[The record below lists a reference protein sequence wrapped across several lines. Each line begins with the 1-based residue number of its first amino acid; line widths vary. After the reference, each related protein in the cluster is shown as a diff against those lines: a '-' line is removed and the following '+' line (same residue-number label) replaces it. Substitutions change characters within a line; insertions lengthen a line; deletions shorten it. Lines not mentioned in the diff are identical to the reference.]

1 MATSNR
7 FRAALLLGAIAFLPV
22 AASAQSLQTAGATIV
37 EPGAS
42 ALSED
47 ILIGL
52 DKSTVVELDRPAAD
66 VVITNA
72 SIADAVVQTRQRIIF
87 RGVATG
93 TTDAFIYDEAG
104 NTLLNLEI
112 TVEADFTTL
121 NTLIA
126 RHVPDARVRAEGVN
140 GNVVLTGFTASVA
153 QAEQVRDLV
162 KLYVGEQA
170 PVVNMIDVAAKDQ
183 VLLEVRIVEMQRNYL
198 KRLGLE
204 PSVDVRF
211 GDLAG
216 QAEVP
221 LYVFDPAIGQFVAAD
236 QTVLGEAEPFSNA
249 VDLGFGSSVAKE
261 NGLLGGLGY
270 TNLVGEDIVQSD
282 IDLGVN
288 ALERVGIA
296 RTLAEPNITAVSG
309 ETANFLAGGEFPV
322 PTPTDDGGIAITFKQ
337 FGVGLGFT
345 PIVLSENRISLKVS
359 TEVSELT
366 NEGSVNGVPG
376 LTVRRVQSTVEM
388 PSGQSMMLAGLI
400 QTRSRQQIENTPGL
414 KDVPVLGQL
423 FASRDF
429 QNAETELVVII
440 TPYLV
445 DPTTKERLRTPA
457 DGLAYASDMRTIFFG
472 KLNRMYGTDG
482 EPIESEDYQGPVGFI
497 EE

>member
-1 MATSNR
+1 MTSSNWLR
-7 FRAALLLGAIAFLPV
+7 TALLAGVCALAP
-22 AASAQSLQTAGATIV
+22 AAAPAQMLNTSGITITEPGGSDVSETIV
-37 EPGAS
+37 
-42 ALSED
+42 
-47 ILIGL
+47 IGL
-52 DKSTVVELDRPAAD
+52 DKSTVIELERPVAD

-72 SIADAVVQTRQRIIF
+72 EIADAVVQTRQRIIF

-93 TTDAFIYDEAG
+93 TTNAFLYDEQG

-112 TVEADFTTL
+112 TVETDFSTL
-121 NTLIA
+121 NGLIK
-126 RHVPDARVRAEGVN
+126 RHVPDARVEAEGVN
-140 GNVVLTGFTASVA
+140 GNVILTGFTDSVSDV
-153 QAEQVRDLV
+153 EKVRDIV
-162 KLYVGEQA
+162 KLYAGEQI
-170 PVVNMIDVAAKDQ
+170 PIVSMIDVAAKDQ
-183 VLLEVRIVEMQRNYL
+183 VLLEVRVVEMQRSYL

-204 PSVDVRF
+204 PSLDIRF
-211 GDLAG
+211 GDLG
-216 QAEVP
+216 GTTDVP
-221 LYVFDPAIGQFVAAD
+221 FYLYDPSIGQFVD
-236 QTVLGEAEPFSNA
+236 SNQTVLGGSEPFSNSA
-249 VDLGFGSSVAKE
+249 NLGFDSSVAE
-261 NGLLGGLGY
+261 ESGILGDLGY
-270 TNLVGEDIVQSD
+270 TNIVGENIVQSD

-322 PTPTDDGGIAITFKQ
+322 PAPGDDGQIGVIFKQ

-400 QTRSRQQIENTPGL
+400 QSRSRQDIENVPGL
-414 KDVPVLGQL
+414 KQIPVLGQL
-423 FASRDF
+423 FASREF

-445 DPTTKERLRTPA
+445 DPTTKEKLRTPA
-457 DGLAYASDMRTIFFG
+457 DGLSYASDLRTIFFG
-472 KLNRMYGTDG
+472 KLNRMYGNDG
-482 EPIESEDYQGPVGFI
+482 EPIESDDYQGPVGFI

>member
-1 MATSNR
+1 MATSHR
-7 FRAALLLGAIAFLPV
+7 FRTALLAGAVALLP
-22 AASAQSLQTAGATIV
+22 AAAGAQMLHTAGVTIT
-37 EPGAS
+37 EPGGS
-42 ALSED
+42 NVSEEV
-47 ILIGL
+47 LLGL

-72 SIADAVVQTRQRIIF
+72 DIADAVVQTRQRIIF

-93 TTDAFIYDEAG
+93 TTNAFIYDEDG
-104 NTLLNLEI
+104 NTLLELEI
-112 TVEADFTTL
+112 TVEADFSAL
-121 NTLIA
+121 NALIE
-126 RHVPDARVRAEGVN
+126 RHVPEARVRAEGVN
-140 GNVVLTGFTASVA
+140 GNVILTGYAASVS
-153 QAEQVRDLV
+153 QTEQVRDLV
-162 KLYVGEQA
+162 KLYAGDQI
-170 PVVNMIDVAAKDQ
+170 PIVNMIDVAAKDQ
-183 VLLEVRIVEMQRNYL
+183 VLLEVRVVEMQRSYL

-204 PSVDVRF
+204 PSLDIRF
-211 GDLAG
+211 GELAG
-216 QAEVP
+216 TTEVP
-221 LYVFDPAIGQFVAAD
+221 YYIYDPTLGEFVNSN
-236 QTVLGEAEPFSNA
+236 QTVLGGAEPFSNTA
-249 VDLGFGSSVAKE
+249 NLGFGSSATKE
-261 NGLLGGLGY
+261 NGLLGDLGY
-270 TNLVGEDIVQSD
+270 NNIVGENIVQSN

-322 PTPTDDGGIAITFKQ
+322 PTPGDDGQVGITFKQ

-400 QTRSRQQIENTPGL
+400 QTRSRQQVENLPGL
-414 KDVPVLGQL
+414 KQIPVLGQL
-423 FASRDF
+423 FASREF
-429 QNAETELVVII
+429 QNAESELVVII

-445 DPTTKERLRTPA
+445 DPTTKEKLRTPA
-457 DGLAYASDMRTIFFG
+457 DGMAYASDLRTIFFG
-472 KLNRMYGTDG
+472 KLNRMYGKGG
-482 EPIESEDYQGPVGFI
+482 EPIESDNYQGPVGFI